1 MPKVWS
7 SCFASCSTF
16 SRLVSMCQ
24 PPMTS
29 RFQSTS
35 RSTDWGELDRLGRGR
50 LGDKVLARWGG
61 KGGGSCLARGGAEG
75 LLWWKI
81 SCTFWARSVIWSS
94 SFSSWGG
101 ALASFSRCWIR
112 SLMDEM
118 SSRLTASWAVCW
130 STVSVIVFCCACIRS
145 SFWPMLL
152 SILCRACVSW
162 AKWCASGGPDASR
175 AGSSRPSPRTF
186 LRGGKQRG

>member
-1 MPKVWS
+1 M
-7 SCFASCSTF
+7 
-16 SRLVSMCQ
+16 
-24 PPMTS
+24 
-29 RFQSTS
+29 
-35 RSTDWGELDRLGRGR
+35 
-50 LGDKVLARWGG
+50 
-61 KGGGSCLARGGAEG
+61 
-75 LLWWKI
+75 
-81 SCTFWARSVIWSS
+81 
-94 SFSSWGG
+94 
-101 ALASFSRCWIR
+101 ASFSRCWIR

-186 LRGGKQRG
+186 LRGGEAKGLVAGGKAALPCSSSISMGESMGRKALSLKCILTRGVLTQNGLSQSTSLHK